1 MSLER
6 LTTMKGPLR
15 VGNLDSIGDAILS
28 RETVQEL
35 PPGPVF
41 ESRMRSILRDHAD
54 RQRPTGISPESNT
67 FEDVQ
72 LPDRPVYE
80 WRSANDLIASQP
92 PPKALSKAESS
103 RLVDLFISQMGIDQH
118 FVDPRA
124 FYDAMVLLY
133 KDEHTR
139 TAQMQSIW
147 FIQYLLLMALG
158 MLISSPST
166 EKGRAPGCSYFAE
179 AMRRL
184 PPTYQ
189 LGSHGIISVEI
200 LCLITLYLQW
210 RDRKHEAYVH
220 VRFPQKP
227 IIIRTNNSFVVDWF
241 CHPPRHCTGLHPPP
255 GRTGRPPLRDLP
267 QDSSLVDGVHARP
280 VRKT

>member
-1 MSLER
+1 MSR
-6 LTTMKGPLR
+6 DHLTTMRARLQ
-15 VGNLDSIGDAILS
+15 VGYLNPGGHAIAEH
-28 RETVQEL
+28 RTVQEL
-35 PPGPVF
+35 PPGPIF

-54 RQRPTGISPESNT
+54 RQRPTGISPESVT
-67 FEDVQ
+67 YEEVQ

-80 WRSANDLIASQP
+80 WRSANDLIAHQP
-92 PPKALSKAESS
+92 PPKALTKAESS

-124 FYDAMVLLY
+124 FYDAMILLY
-133 KDEHTR
+133 KDEQTR
-139 TAQMQSIW
+139 NAQMQSIW

-220 VRFPQKP
+220 VRFSQTSA
-227 IIIRTNNSFVVDWF
+227 ITLTDAIDTIDWPG
-241 CHPPRHCTGLHPPP
+241 HPSRHRARMHPAT
-255 GRTGRPPLRDLP
+255 RRARRPPLRDLP
-267 QDSSLVDGVHARP
+267 SHKSLVDCLHA
-280 VRKT
+280 